1 MNVNW
6 LPNIFIV
13 LRVNMKSMNHCK
25 YASAEKG
32 KYAEDRALDS
42 FLHCRVYR
50 IKSIVHTLH
59 IYIHILSL

>member
-6 LPNIFIV
+6 LPNIFI

-32 KYAEDRALDS
+32 KYAEDRA
-42 FLHCRVYR
+42 
-50 IKSIVHTLH
+50 
-59 IYIHILSL
+59 